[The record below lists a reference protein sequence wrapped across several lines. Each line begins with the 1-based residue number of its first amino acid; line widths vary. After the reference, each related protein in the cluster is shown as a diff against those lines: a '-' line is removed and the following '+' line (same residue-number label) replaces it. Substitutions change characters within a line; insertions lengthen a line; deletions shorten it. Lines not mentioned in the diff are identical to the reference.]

1 MNSKRTLSITNSTSD
16 SKRRRRAWAVVRES
30 WPKIRKRP
38 LADGKITFEI
48 DCRYL
53 DAAGQPAGKRYRKA
67 TEEEA
72 TILAEQ
78 KALTRANEGKV
89 MVSLSTDQQRQAVR
103 AFDVLKAHGV
113 AMDLEDV
120 AKAYVKYVAK
130 TEEPLSV
137 ENLVERFLAH
147 KRNNPKRDLSE
158 RHLEDLRL
166 RLDQFVRGRKSGDE
180 ADTGFAGFA
189 GRMAHEVGHRE
200 IEAWLMALPYSRT
213 TKAKYRTHL
222 SALFGYA
229 VSQGIVGENPMLR
242 VSQMSAGEPPREILS
257 PGEAAA
263 LLERADTSIRAALV
277 LGLFAGL
284 RPESEICRLDWRDV
298 HLAVETITD
307 PAGNK
312 KKSYGHIDVRQSKG
326 VGGERLVH
334 ITPNLHAW
342 LKRARPASGTGPV
355 SVGYDRLN
363 ELIKSAATAAGIER
377 WPHDG
382 MRHSFCS
389 YHFAAYRDEHA
400 TMAQSGH
407 RSVTTFRRHYC
418 KPIQQKVA
426 YAYWKIRP
434 SGKAAKIVEPKT
446 LQSPKRKLK

>member
-1 MNSKRTLSITNSTSD
+1 MNSKRTLSITNSN

-30 WPKIRKRP
+30 WPKVRKRP
-38 LADGKITFEI
+38 LAEGKFTFEI

-53 DAAGQPAGKRYRKA
+53 DAAGRPAGRRHREA
-67 TEEEA
+67 TEAEA
-72 TILAEQ
+72 LILAEQ
-78 KALTRANEGKV
+78 KALTRANEGKI

-103 AFDVLKAHGV
+103 AFDVLRAHGV
-113 AMDLEDV
+113 TLDLEEV
-120 AKAYVKYVAK
+120 AKAYLKHVAK
-130 TEEPLSV
+130 TEEPLMV
-137 ENLVERFLAH
+137 KNLVARFLAH

-158 RHLEDLRL
+158 RHLVDLRQ
-166 RLDQFVRGRKSGDE
+166 RLDQFCNGRG
-180 ADTGFAGFA
+180 AAVAGFA
-189 GRMAHEVGHRE
+189 ERMAHEIGHRE
-200 IEAWLMALPYSRT
+200 IEAWLMALPYNRT

-229 VSQGIVGENPMLR
+229 VSQGIAGENPMAR
-242 VSQMSAGEPPREILS
+242 VSAMSAGEPPREILS
-257 PGEAAA
+257 PAQASA
-263 LLERADTSIRAALV
+263 LLKKADASIRAALA

-312 KKSYGHIDVRQSKG
+312 KKVYGHIDVKQSKG

-363 ELIKSAATAAGIER
+363 ELIKAAAAAAGIER

-426 YAYWKIRP
+426 YAYWKIWP
-434 SGKAAKIVEPKT
+434 VGSASKILESREIV
-446 LQSPKRKLK
+446 SPNRKKL

>member
-1 MNSKRTLSITNSTSD
+1 MNSTSKASHTD
-16 SKRRRRAWAVVRES
+16 PVSASKRKRRAWAVIRET

-38 LADGKITFEI
+38 LAGERITFEI

-53 DAAGQPAGKRYRKA
+53 DAAGRSAGKRYRA
-67 TEEEA
+67 SSASEA
-72 TILAEQ
+72 LILAEQ
-78 KALTRANEGKV
+78 KALNRANEGKI
-89 MVSLSTDQQRQAVR
+89 MVSLSTDQQRQAVC
-103 AFDVLKAHGV
+103 AFDVLRAHGV
-113 AMDLEDV
+113 SLDLEEV
-120 AKAYVKYVAK
+120 AKAYLKHVAK
-130 TEEPLSV
+130 TEEPLAV
-137 ENLVERFLAH
+137 EKLVERFLTH
-147 KRNNPKRDLSE
+147 KRNNPKRELSE
-158 RHLEDLRL
+158 RHLDDLRL
-166 RLDQFVRGRKSGDE
+166 RLDQFCNGRGAE
-180 ADTGFAGFA
+180 VAGFA
-189 GRMAHEVGHRE
+189 ERMAHEIGHRE
-200 IEAWLMALPYSRT
+200 IEAWLMALPYNRT
-213 TKAKYRTHL
+213 TRAKYRTHL

-229 VSQGIVGENPMLR
+229 VSQGIVGENPMAR
-242 VSQMSAGEPPREILS
+242 VSAMAAGEPPREILS
-257 PGEAAA
+257 PAQSAA
-263 LLERADTSIRAALV
+263 LLEKADTSIRAALA

-284 RPESEICRLDWRDV
+284 RPESEICRLDWGDV

-334 ITPNLHAW
+334 ITPNLHTW
-342 LKRARPASGTGPV
+342 LKRSRPASGTGPV

-363 ELIKSAATAAGIER
+363 ELIRQAAEAAGINR

-434 SGKAAKIVEPKT
+434 AGGVAKIVEP
-446 LQSPKRKLK
+446 RKPASLKGKSK